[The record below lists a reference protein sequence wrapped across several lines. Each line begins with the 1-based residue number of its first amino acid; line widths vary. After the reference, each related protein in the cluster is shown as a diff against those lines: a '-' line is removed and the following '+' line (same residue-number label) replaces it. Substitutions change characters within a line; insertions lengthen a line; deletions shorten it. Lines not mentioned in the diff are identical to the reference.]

1 MGKKNNHF
9 PNSRYNTVDY
19 EEDQLD
25 QEEDLASD
33 LEIQDNGEESEEI
46 EEINLVDE
54 LNAHTEKIQKEF
66 TALLAKKGATHNWL
80 ETLSLTHQNAISD
93 NLNID
98 DDIKRELEFYNLTTE
113 NVMRGLMKLKEVIY

>member
-46 EEINLVDE
+46 KEINLVDE

-66 TALLAKKGATHNWL
+66 TNLLAKKGATNNWL
-80 ETLSLTHQNAISD
+80 ETLSLTHPNSINE

-113 NVMRGLMKLKEVIY
+113 NVMRGLMKLKEVL